1 MSIELRSPLRR
12 VLFAATCCGITAC
25 YFALCLREYRATLLA
40 AVPNEANIQK
50 AVALEPTNAEYRE
63 LLARNLAFFHVNL
76 DAAIATYRKAA
87 QLNPYDAHLWLDLAG
102 AYEVAGRVDEQEES
116 VERAVA
122 ADPNTP
128 HVAWEAANLFLVE
141 GKQDKALHY
150 FSVVLAND
158 PQRTDAAIQ
167 MCWRATR
174 NADQIVR
181 MLPPKPDVYL
191 AFIRLLISKEEVT
204 ATENVWNHLLALRQ
218 SFPPSLAFPYFRF
231 LIAKQEVLAASNGWQ
246 QLASLNQS
254 LASYLPSSDNRV
266 VNGGFEEPILNGG
279 FDWWYQAIPHVTLRI
294 DSTEFHSGTRSL
306 SVTFDGQNAPE
317 AGLYQ
322 FIPVKPNTDY
332 SFTAAYRAQELD
344 TASGPRFSLSDAYT
358 GFNLALTDDIVGS
371 NAWRIQESQF
381 RTRPDTKLALLKI
394 VRQPAD
400 PLIRGK
406 LWVDD
411 FKLVEKK

>member
-12 VLFAATCCGITAC
+12 VLFAATCCGITAY